1 MQYCTALPSDRR
13 NKATRRERLVSLG
26 AAGTMSYLHLGKID
40 PNGMFW
46 QFGVGMRVSPEV
58 TEYHTSW
65 YIAQYDAWQMTP
77 WFIPAPR
84 GEADEVPETFGHQ
97 RNCAL
102 IKYGSSMQKSL
113 WNFKKSPSF
122 PKKNIGFQK
131 SSKPFC
137 ELHLTQKGYEMLR
150 VCQGFPFKKPDCKV

>member
-122 PKKNIGFQK
+122 PKIFQTFLRIASHPK
-131 SSKPFC
+131 RLRNAKGMPRVSV
-137 ELHLTQKGYEMLR
+137 QKTR
-150 VCQGFPFKKPDCKV
+150 V

>member
-1 MQYCTALPSDRR
+1 MQYCAALPSDRR

-46 QFGVGMRVSPEV
+46 QFGVVMRVLPEV

-65 YIAQYDAWQMTP
+65 YIAQYDAWQMPP

-122 PKKNIGFQK
+122 QKKTSASKIFQTFLRTA
-131 SSKPFC
+131 S
-137 ELHLTQKGYEMLR
+137 HQKGYEMLR
-150 VCQGFPFKKPDCKV
+150 VCQVLEGFSFKKTRV